1 MNKRR
6 NVIIMIS
13 FLFLVVA
20 TFVTVYNFKD
30 TKANEEE
37 TNAVTESIK
46 VTCLGGSNFVFRT
59 DGISGCEMT
68 QDTLKSIPGFQ
79 KYDGSSWVNISQNF
93 ELYPSGVNWFKKT
106 IIGYKYLT
114 TDFNDIWSYQEN
126 GVLAGLTTQ
135 SYTNTACSN
144 NNTLC
149 CEFKVNN
156 INSNNALLEYR
167 NKGDN
172 FHMIFVPETGND
184 NNKFLGNFVYA
195 FPSSTIGDSTSNDF
209 KIDYWD
215 YNDECKY
222 AYNQPIVKLT
232 IKDYDGM
239 SSNYYK
245 ITLTGGS
252 SGTFGD
258 NETTTSSNHG
268 YVYFKYNRQRENY
281 VFGGFYNESSIKPAE
296 LVSDD
301 IYRVKI
307 YPGEMKVQNESLN
320 KTYKMIEKT
329 LNTRWWTDTTDE
341 YDVTLDASN
350 CSNTITCEGNDNV
363 CKALG
368 TDKKYTEK
376 VFAGDSYSI
385 PNLTLNCGN
394 NTIKEWKNGSVT
406 YGSGVDIDNI
416 TSNLTLSAVWNSS
429 TGGGSDGNV
438 SFTFS
443 RPSANLVNCSCSGL
457 DAACAAFNNNKNDV
471 VVQVNSGTSFTMP
484 RISCDKY
491 QVKQWRGSSGNPT
504 PGTNVLVNE
513 GDLLTYTAEWVN
525 SGSGGGSDDPEPT
538 PTPPSTQ
545 YKVTLNRNCSGTFK
559 CVSDENSEVCKG
571 LTSSTG
577 TYTKEVEEGDTFT
590 FPKTFDTLTCD
601 GKKITSW
608 GKYNLGKQ
616 VTVNSDITANATWE
630 SSSGGGGD
638 DVPTPGPVTYNV
650 TLYRNCVGTFAC
662 NSTTKPEICAGL
674 KGTDG
679 KYVEKVNKGDKF
691 VFPNDDDF
699 KLLTCDGKE
708 LLSWSKYVLGESVTI
723 NSNITANATWESSNG
738 GGDTPDPSQNDD
750 PIDNPQT
757 GSIVIYL
764 VLLFGIGALVYSV
777 WYFRGF
783 REN

>member
-1 MNKRR
+1 
-6 NVIIMIS
+6 MIS

-30 TKANEEE
+30 TKAA
-37 TNAVTESIK
+37 TTE
-46 VTCLGGSNFVFRT
+46 
-59 DGISGCEMT
+59 
-68 QDTLKSIPGFQ
+68 
-79 KYDGSSWVNISQNF
+79 
-93 ELYPSGVNWFKKT
+93 
-106 IIGYKYLT
+106 
-114 TDFNDIWSYQEN
+114 
-126 GVLAGLTTQ
+126 
-135 SYTNTACSN
+135 
-144 NNTLC
+144 
-149 CEFKVNN
+149 
-156 INSNNALLEYR
+156 
-167 NKGDN
+167 
-172 FHMIFVPETGND
+172 
-184 NNKFLGNFVYA
+184 
-195 FPSSTIGDSTSNDF
+195 
-209 KIDYWD
+209 
-215 YNDECKY
+215 
-222 AYNQPIVKLT
+222 
-232 IKDYDGM
+232 
-239 SSNYYK
+239 
-245 ITLTGGS
+245 
-252 SGTFGD
+252 
-258 NETTTSSNHG
+258 
-268 YVYFKYNRQRENY
+268 
-281 VFGGFYNESSIKPAE
+281 
-296 LVSDD
+296 
-301 IYRVKI
+301 
-307 YPGEMKVQNESLN
+307 
-320 KTYKMIEKT
+320 
-329 LNTRWWTDTTDE
+329 
-341 YDVTLDASN
+341 
-350 CSNTITCEGNDNV
+350 
-363 CKALG
+363 
-368 TDKKYTEK
+368 
-376 VFAGDSYSI
+376 
-385 PNLTLNCGN
+385 
-394 NTIKEWKNGSVT
+394 
-406 YGSGVDIDNI
+406 
-416 TSNLTLSAVWNSS
+416 
-429 TGGGSDGNV
+429 NV

-457 DAACAAFNNNKNDV
+457 DAACAAFNNKNNSV
-471 VVQVNSGTSFTMP
+471 VVPVNSGTSFTMP

-491 QVKQWRGSSGNPT
+491 QVKQWTGSGGNTTPGTNVLVNEGDLLTYTAVWVNSGSDGGSDVNVSFAFSRPSANLVNCSCSGLDAACVAFNNNKNDVVVPVNSGTSFTMPRISCDKYQVKQWTGSGGNTT

>member
-245 ITLTGGS
+245 ITLTGG
-252 SGTFGD
+252 
-258 NETTTSSNHG
+258 TSSNHG

-429 TGGGSDGNV
+429 TGGG
-438 SFTFS
+438 
-443 RPSANLVNCSCSGL
+443 
-457 DAACAAFNNNKNDV
+457 
-471 VVQVNSGTSFTMP
+471 
-484 RISCDKY
+484 
-491 QVKQWRGSSGNPT
+491 
-504 PGTNVLVNE
+504 
-513 GDLLTYTAEWVN
+513 
-525 SGSGGGSDDPEPT
+525 GGST
-538 PTPPSTQ
+538 TQ
-545 YKVTLNRNCSGTFK
+545 YTVILKKNCSGTFK

-723 NSNITANATWESSNG
+723 NSNITANATWASSNG

-783 REN
+783 RKN

>member
-30 TKANEEE
+30 TKAATTGNVSFTFSRPSANLVNCSCSGLDAACAAFNNNKNDVVVPVNSGTSFTMPRISCDKYQVKQWRGPSGNPTPGTNVLVNEGDLL
-37 TNAVTESIK
+37 TYTAVWVNSGSD
-46 VTCLGGSNFVFRT
+46 GGSDVNVSFAFSRPSANLVNCSCSGLDAACAAFNNNKNDVVVPVNSGTSFTMPR
-59 DGISGCEMT
+59 ISCDKYQVKQWRGPSGNPT
-68 QDTLKSIPGFQ
+68 PGTNVLVNEGDLLT
-79 KYDGSSWVNISQNF
+79 YTAEWVN
-93 ELYPSGVNWFKKT
+93 SG
-106 IIGYKYLT
+106 
-114 TDFNDIWSYQEN
+114 S
-126 GVLAGLTTQ
+126 
-135 SYTNTACSN
+135 
-144 NNTLC
+144 
-149 CEFKVNN
+149 
-156 INSNNALLEYR
+156 
-167 NKGDN
+167 
-172 FHMIFVPETGND
+172 
-184 NNKFLGNFVYA
+184 
-195 FPSSTIGDSTSNDF
+195 
-209 KIDYWD
+209 
-215 YNDECKY
+215 
-222 AYNQPIVKLT
+222 
-232 IKDYDGM
+232 
-239 SSNYYK
+239 
-245 ITLTGGS
+245 
-252 SGTFGD
+252 
-258 NETTTSSNHG
+258 
-268 YVYFKYNRQRENY
+268 
-281 VFGGFYNESSIKPAE
+281 
-296 LVSDD
+296 
-301 IYRVKI
+301 
-307 YPGEMKVQNESLN
+307 
-320 KTYKMIEKT
+320 
-329 LNTRWWTDTTDE
+329 
-341 YDVTLDASN
+341 
-350 CSNTITCEGNDNV
+350 
-363 CKALG
+363 
-368 TDKKYTEK
+368 
-376 VFAGDSYSI
+376 
-385 PNLTLNCGN
+385 
-394 NTIKEWKNGSVT
+394 
-406 YGSGVDIDNI
+406 
-416 TSNLTLSAVWNSS
+416 
-429 TGGGSDGNV
+429 GGGSDGNV

-471 VVQVNSGTSFTMP
+471 VVPVNSGTSFTMP

-491 QVKQWRGSSGNPT
+491 QVKQWRGPSGNPT

-723 NSNITANATWESSNG
+723 NSNITANATWASSSGGGSTPTSGSTPSSNINV
-738 GGDTPDPSQNDD
+738 S
-750 PIDNPQT
+750 DNPTT

-783 REN
+783 RKN

>member
-245 ITLTGGS
+245 ITLI
-252 SGTFGD
+252 GD

-429 TGGGSDGNV
+429 TGGG
-438 SFTFS
+438 
-443 RPSANLVNCSCSGL
+443 
-457 DAACAAFNNNKNDV
+457 
-471 VVQVNSGTSFTMP
+471 
-484 RISCDKY
+484 
-491 QVKQWRGSSGNPT
+491 
-504 PGTNVLVNE
+504 
-513 GDLLTYTAEWVN
+513 
-525 SGSGGGSDDPEPT
+525 GGSDDPEPT

-662 NSTTKPEICAGL
+662 NSITKPEICAGL

-723 NSNITANATWESSNG
+723 NSNITANATWASSNG

>member
-20 TFVTVYNFKD
+20 TFVTAYNFKD

-245 ITLTGGS
+245 ITLT
-252 SGTFGD
+252 
-258 NETTTSSNHG
+258 SNHG

-429 TGGGSDGNV
+429 T
-438 SFTFS
+438 
-443 RPSANLVNCSCSGL
+443 
-457 DAACAAFNNNKNDV
+457 
-471 VVQVNSGTSFTMP
+471 
-484 RISCDKY
+484 
-491 QVKQWRGSSGNPT
+491 
-504 PGTNVLVNE
+504 
-513 GDLLTYTAEWVN
+513 
-525 SGSGGGSDDPEPT
+525 GGGSDDPEPT